1 MEMEGGP
8 SKLRPALCAFVS
20 SCFFSSVI
28 VILTLTHIHS
38 SLHLEIDWQKML
50 GQELS

>member
-8 SKLRPALCAFVS
+8 SKLPLCAFVS
-20 SCFFSSVI
+20 FCFFSSVI
-28 VILTLTHIHS
+28 VILTLTHKHS